1 MTDGGEGR
9 FNRIAG
15 VRAAEVFT
23 VSPSLNDPANSV
35 QQSLCRSRANGVPVR
50 ALKVLPQILQ
60 KYRFNPLERPQVTA
74 PPVAQ
79 CGQLRA
85 VPIRSSSSPITASSD
100 G

>member
-1 MTDGGEGR
+1 M
-9 FNRIAG
+9 
-15 VRAAEVFT
+15 
-23 VSPSLNDPANSV
+23 SPSLNDAANSV
-35 QQSLCRSRANGVPVR
+35 QQSLRRSRANGVPVR

-60 KYRFNPLERPQVTA
+60 KYRFSPLERPRITA

-85 VPIRSSSSPITASSD
+85 APIRSSSRPITASSD